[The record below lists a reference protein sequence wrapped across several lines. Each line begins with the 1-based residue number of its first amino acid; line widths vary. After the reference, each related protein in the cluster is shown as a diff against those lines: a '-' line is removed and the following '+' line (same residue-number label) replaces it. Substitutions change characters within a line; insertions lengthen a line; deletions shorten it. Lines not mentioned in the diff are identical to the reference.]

1 MGDPAGIGPEI
12 IARCLADADLRA
24 AARFVVHGCG
34 ACLTLAQERCGV
46 SSNWYRVDAAHEP
59 AHRWLDDVVVLDD
72 TSHGDLITLSAE
84 PTKRG
89 GSASKQ
95 WVESAIAD
103 ALLEPHAPRHVDAI
117 VTGPISKQ
125 SWNMAGF
132 KWLGH
137 TKLLAAR
144 TKSKRACMVFESPQL
159 RVALATVHIPLMS
172 LRDVLTIGCVFEP
185 IDLGWQA
192 CQQLGITHPRIAVCG
207 LNPHAGEDGLLGD
220 EENRVIA
227 PAISMA
233 REQGIDVHGPF
244 PADTIFRQA
253 VDGRWDMVVA
263 MYHDQGL
270 IPLKLLGGGTAVN
283 WTVGLPIIR
292 TSPDHGTAFDIAGSA
307 VANHES
313 MRSAISLAV
322 RLAQRNATTAATTS

>member
-24 AARFVVHGCG
+24 SARFVVHGCG

-46 SSNWYRVDAAHEP
+46 LSNWYRVDAAHDP
-59 AHRWLDDVVVLDD
+59 THRWLDDVVVLDD
-72 TSHGDLITLSAE
+72 TSHGDLITLATE

-103 ALLEPHAPRHVDAI
+103 ALLEPHAPRHVDAV

-137 TKLLAAR
+137 TELLAAR

-192 CQQLGITHPRIAVCG
+192 CQQLGITRPRIAVCG

-233 REQGIDVHGPF
+233 REQGIDAHGPF

-253 VDGRWDMVVA
+253 VGGRWDMVVA

-283 WTVGLPIIR
+283 WTIGLPIIR
-292 TSPDHGTAFDIAGSA
+292 TSPDHGTAFDIAGSS
-307 VANHES
+307 VANHDS

-322 RLAQRNATTAATTS
+322 QLAQRNATMAATTS